1 MSADLPATEHVA
13 PETAGLDLMATSQL
27 VATLVAEQR
36 GAAEAVAAQT
46 QRIAAAVDE
55 IAARIARGG
64 RLHYAGAGSSGRLG
78 ALDAAEMPP
87 TFGTPA
93 ETVRAHVAGGNEALG
108 RAVEGAEDDRAA
120 GAAAMSQHVQ
130 ADDAVVGI
138 SAGGTAAF
146 VLGAIERAREI
157 GAYTVVLVN
166 TESSALEAA
175 AENAI
180 VLATGAE
187 AIAGSTRMKA
197 GTAQKIA
204 LNAISTAVMVRLG
217 KVHDNLMVDLV
228 ATNQKLR
235 DRALRLV
242 CAIAGVDRP
251 RAGELLTR
259 ASGRVKVAVVM
270 QRRGLDVE
278 TAEALLAQHDGV
290 LRAVL

>member
-1 MSADLPATEHVA
+1 MSAKLPETEGVA
-13 PETAGLDLMATSQL
+13 SHTAGLDVMATSQL

-87 TFGTPA
+87 TFGTPGD
-93 ETVRAHVAGGNEALG
+93 TVRAHVAGGSEALT

-157 GAYTVVLVN
+157 GAYTVALVN
-166 TESSALEAA
+166 TEGSALEAA
-175 AENAI
+175 SENAI

-242 CAIAGVDRP
+242 CAIAEVDRT
-251 RAGELLTR
+251 RAEELLART
-259 ASGRVKVAVVM
+259 SGRVKVAVVM

>member
-1 MSADLPATEHVA
+1 VSPDLPATEHVS
-13 PETAGLDLMATSQL
+13 PRTAGLDVMATSQL

-93 ETVRAHVAGGNEALG
+93 ETVRAHVAGGNEALA

-120 GAAAMSQHVQ
+120 GAAAMSQHVH
-130 ADDAVVGI
+130 AEDAVVGI

-166 TESSALEAA
+166 TEGSALERAA
-175 AENAI
+175 DNAI
-180 VLATGAE
+180 VLATGPE

-242 CAIAGVDRP
+242 CAIAGADRT
-251 RAGELLTR
+251 RAAELLSR
-259 ASGRVKVAVVM
+259 ASGRVKVAIVM
-270 QRRGLDVE
+270 ERRGLDVE
-278 TAEALLAQHDGV
+278 TAEALLAQHGGV